1 MAKWLLSAAFAS
13 LYLFVTL
20 ALAKIVHIP
29 PCSSRRKFLPL
40 SRHFPQSDAS
50 AADSRDDALGGTGA
64 PARGL
69 TRREL
74 RELERRAASAAE
86 AEAGPESAPAAG
98 LTDEAHQL
106 VGAELAEPDLEPVV
120 LKTPSLALAAE
131 PAYEAVPSDVS
142 PHTTTTT
149 IVLPSRAALRAQLRG
164 APATEHAAPTD
175 ASAPRTAPGA
185 PERVL
190 PTFVPRTIA
199 GSPASSARTRA
210 GAAARSGHH
219 RMRMLA
225 TRGGSIVAMSFVA
238 LMAVATSLPAEAL
251 LSSSDVQA
259 AALEAQKPAS
269 SGPEQTISL
278 ANGTDTITVEQDSYE
293 SKSIAEVA
301 AASGIRLEDT
311 FSNNP
316 NGTIQWPFA
325 VGVHIGDQFGFRDCA
340 GCSSNHGGQDF
351 NPGLGAPIQSIADG
365 VVSYTEDGEGSLGVH
380 MVIDHMID
388 GQLVS
393 SVYAHMIHGSMLLK
407 TGDVVKVGQVIGQVG
422 STGMSTGPHLHFEI
436 RLGGINGTK
445 VDPLAWLYANTN

>member
-1 MAKWLLSAAFAS
+1 M
-13 LYLFVTL
+13 
-20 ALAKIVHIP
+20 
-29 PCSSRRKFLPL
+29 
-40 SRHFPQSDAS
+40 SRHSPQSDAS
-50 AADSRDDALGGTGA
+50 AADSSDLSRSALGEHHSA
-64 PARGL
+64 HAARVQASPARIL
-69 TRREL
+69 TRREQ
-74 RELERRAASAAE
+74 RELERRAAGPAEQEPQTPSAA
-86 AEAGPESAPAAG
+86 PPAAG
-98 LTDEAHQL
+98 FVAAHTVDAESHAELTPEAHQL
-106 VGAELAEPDLEPVV
+106 VSAELTKPDLEPVM
-120 LKTPSLALAAE
+120 LKTASLALPAE

-142 PHTTTTT
+142 PGTTTTT
-149 IVLPSRAALRAQLRG
+149 IVLPSRAALRAQLR
-164 APATEHAAPTD
+164 AEHTTENSTPVDRAEEAAE
-175 ASAPRTAPGA
+175 ARTEPIE
-185 PERVL
+185 PQRVL
-190 PTFVPRTIA
+190 PAFVPRTKA
-199 GSPASSARTRA
+199 LPKASSARAKSTA
-210 GAAARSGHH
+210 SSRSGHH

-225 TRGGSIVAMSFVA
+225 TKGGSIIAMSFVA

-259 AALEAQKPAS
+259 AALQAQKPAD
-269 SGPEQTISL
+269 SGPAQTINL
-278 ANGTDTITVEQDSYE
+278 AGTDTITVEQDSYE

-301 AASGIRLEDT
+301 AASGIRLEDS

-351 NPGLGAPIQSIADG
+351 NPGLGAPIQAIADG
-365 VVSYTEDGEGSLGVH
+365 VVSFTEDGEGSLGVH

-388 GQLVS
+388 GKLVS

-445 VDPLAWLYANTN
+445 TDPLVWLYANTN